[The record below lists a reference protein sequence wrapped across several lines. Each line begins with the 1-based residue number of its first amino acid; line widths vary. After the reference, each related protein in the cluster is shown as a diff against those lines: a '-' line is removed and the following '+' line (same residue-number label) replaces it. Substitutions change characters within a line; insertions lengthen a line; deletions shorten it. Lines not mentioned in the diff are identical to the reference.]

1 MRHQAL
7 HELIIERMKDGW
19 APEQFS
25 GRLDFEKAPTRIY
38 KETIYRFVYSKKD
51 MQEDLW

>member
-7 HELIIERMKDGW
+7 RELIIERMKDGW

-25 GRLDFEKAPTRIY
+25 SRLNFEKAPTRICQ
-38 KETIYRFVYSKKD
+38 ETIFRFVHSKED